1 MSARS
6 VTVAIQRVGGDLGH
20 GFWTLFSASFLAN
33 LSDGIFQI
41 ALPLL
46 AVSVTKE
53 PGLVA
58 GVTVASRLPWLVFAL
73 IAGALADRLDRRRT
87 MVLVDA
93 GRVILLG
100 GLA

>member
-1 MSARS
+1 MTRLLRQA
-6 VTVAIQRVGGDLGH
+6 GGGLGR

-46 AVSVTKE
+46 AVSLTNE

-58 GVTVASRLPWLVFAL
+58 GVAVASRLPWLVFGSSPAPSPTVS
-73 IAGALADRLDRRRT
+73 I
-87 MVLVDA
+87 DA
-93 GRVILLG
+93 GR
-100 GLA
+100 